1 MTPAKAGAIPKIVL
15 GTHLNLLVQGKVSI
29 RHLRVMLIN
38 SSPLCDPI

>member
-15 GTHLNLLVQGKVSI
+15 GTHLNLSVQGKVSI

-38 SSPLCDPI
+38 AFLMFYPI